1 MRRPSGATPIFG
13 VPDPDV
19 AGSVTRA
26 AGTFDGDRVATRCRL
41 SMTER
46 VDGYRFRDRQEVIL
60 S

>member
-1 MRRPSGATPIFG
+1 MPIFG

-19 AGSVTRA
+19 AGSATFA

-41 SMTER
+41 SMTEQ
-46 VDGYRFRDRQEVIL
+46 VDGYRFRGRIASAVGQELIL